1 MLNLIYFFVAKFLQ
15 KLMWNQAQL
24 KKKHFYLRHLRISS
38 RKKKQKNLTDS
49 FLCTTFQRKQHNI
62 KKISN

>member
-38 RKKKQKNLTDS
+38 RKKIKQKILTFYNQLFFVYNLS
-49 FLCTTFQRKQHNI
+49 KKTT
-62 KKISN
+62 